1 MMWSYDEYILFLYL
15 QRIISSNR
23 LEELRHAVQLERI
36 QARHDDTIRRKFDE
50 CQAKERKAFQNHLD
64 KMSMRMRELA
74 NKR

>member
-1 MMWSYDEYILFLYL
+1 M
-15 QRIISSNR
+15 
-23 LEELRHAVQLERI
+23 EELRHAVQLERI